1 MFFIDFMGCT
11 AMVIHRSASV
21 YFTRIVFVLVLVL
34 LPFDTEVVRRI
45 FPLAVVRAFV
55 VILILFVCIFSP
67 SLKIS

>member
-1 MFFIDFMGCT
+1 
-11 AMVIHRSASV
+11 MVIHRSVSG